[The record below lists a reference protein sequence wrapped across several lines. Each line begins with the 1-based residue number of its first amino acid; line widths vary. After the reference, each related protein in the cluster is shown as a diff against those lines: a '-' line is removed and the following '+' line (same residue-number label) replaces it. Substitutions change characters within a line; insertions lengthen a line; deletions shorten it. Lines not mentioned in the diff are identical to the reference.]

1 MGCITTTPITALC
14 CRREQST
21 ALQPRPGTEV
31 AWTEPADRSQN
42 PITLDA
48 GQKMTEPAL
57 TALPS
62 KQSPDPAS
70 ANAIIAAI
78 G

>member
-1 MGCITTTPITALC
+1 
-14 CRREQST
+14 
-21 ALQPRPGTEV
+21 V